1 MTLIEVAQ
9 VEVVAGR
16 MYTFPKG
23 MSCTWEVHT
32 HHTHWHAC
40 TFIYLHIHIH
50 IYILRWLS
58 RLIKEREEFVGRLS
72 SVRFVSRLSSMS
84 SVST

>member
-1 MTLIEVAQ
+1 VTLVEGEQ

-32 HHTHWHAC
+32 RTHARARARARTHTHTH
-40 TFIYLHIHIH
+40 
-50 IYILRWLS
+50 S
-58 RLIKEREEFVGRLS
+58 RREIV
-72 SVRFVSRLSSMS
+72 
-84 SVST
+84 

>member
-1 MTLIEVAQ
+1 VTLVEVAQ

-32 HHTHWHAC
+32 HARTHTLA
-40 TFIYLHIHIH
+40 FIY
-50 IYILRWLS
+50 IYIY
-58 RLIKEREEFVGRLS
+58 IYI
-72 SVRFVSRLSSMS
+72 
-84 SVST
+84 